1 MKKKIT
7 ESQLRSIVE
16 QKINEAWYNNI
27 DDFYHGVGK
36 AATIGALGAGSL
48 MGGAYC
54 LDKGLESQE
63 KYEQYIN
70 QEAAKNSFGTEPH
83 YQQWCKE
90 RGLNPDDD
98 NTLTQYN
105 EWFEEMNESKIR
117 YMVRRAIVENYV
129 RKELAKQLKESKKQR
144 R

>member
-63 KYEQYIN
+63 RYEQYIN
-70 QEAAKNSFGTEPH
+70 QEAAKNSFGTELSGKKAF
-83 YQQWCKE
+83 YAARE
-90 RGLNPDDD
+90 RKRFL
-98 NTLTQYN
+98 L
-105 EWFEEMNESKIR
+105 F
-117 YMVRRAIVENYV
+117 RRKTSMA
-129 RKELAKQLKESKKQR
+129 LQR
-144 R
+144 PRLWTIWADG